1 MHFVLLW
8 PSWLGR
14 QTHKLLLLRYLEVA
28 GSDPVNSIPI
38 SGWDISLE
46 INIIMSSFIILKNSL
61 GMVFQLSSDL
71 IKGIVAVNELAYVVL
86 CLRSVN
92 RAWDI
97 TGII

>member
-1 MHFVLLW
+1 
-8 PSWLGR
+8 
-14 QTHKLLLLRYLEVA
+14 
-28 GSDPVNSIPI
+28 
-38 SGWDISLE
+38 
-46 INIIMSSFIILKNSL
+46 MSSFIILKNSL

-71 IKGIVAVNELAYVVL
+71 IKGIVAVNELAYVGL